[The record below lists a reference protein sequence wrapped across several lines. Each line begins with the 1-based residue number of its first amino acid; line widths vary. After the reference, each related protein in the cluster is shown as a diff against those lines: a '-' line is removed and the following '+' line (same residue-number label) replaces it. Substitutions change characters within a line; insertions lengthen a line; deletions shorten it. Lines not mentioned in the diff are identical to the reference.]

1 MPDSPRKRMHKR
13 THSDEY
19 ITGLLGSDPKRN
31 RNVEWLN
38 TPYLLPA
45 YMFFIALFYG
55 VVRGTELVDAGGAW
69 AFTNAVHGGLTFV
82 VLHLVEGARRL
93 ARETGGGGGFGT
105 RDGTEA
111 RARSAYDIVMS
122 RARARARFGGW
133 LRCAGVPDEFSQGEF
148 NGQTLWEQIDGAVPS
163 SQTKCARAP
172 VEEDRGEK
180 VRDLTLRARAR
191 ARAPGT
197 CCCSCRPCS
206 CSSRPSRPTTRSP
219 SSRSTSWRG
228 RCSASSPGCR

>member
-45 YMFFIALFYG
+45 YIFFIALFYG
-55 VVRGTELVDAGGAW
+55 AVRGTELVDAGGAW

-82 VLHLVEGARRL
+82 VLHWWKVRGASP
-93 ARETGGGGGFGT
+93 ARGGGGLRNAGWN
-105 RDGTEA
+105 RSA
-111 RARSAYDIVMS
+111 RAVRLRYRHV
-122 RARARARFGGW
+122 ARARARDLAGG
-133 LRCAGVPDEFSQGEF
+133 CDVQGSPDEFSQGEF

-228 RCSASSPGCR
+228 RCSASSPSCR